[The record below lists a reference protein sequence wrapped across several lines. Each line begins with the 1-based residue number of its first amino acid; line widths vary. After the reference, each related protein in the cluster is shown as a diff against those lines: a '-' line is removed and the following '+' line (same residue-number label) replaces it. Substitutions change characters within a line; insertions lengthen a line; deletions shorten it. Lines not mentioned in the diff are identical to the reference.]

1 MKKYIIVCF
10 TILVDRMTT
19 DQNTNI
25 IKNYKK
31 FFTFVSTY
39 FFLLIAVIVAFFLFQ
54 KIFIGATNTI
64 NTEDPFY
71 LQKIKLVGMF
81 NKFLDHTVV
90 DNDLQIYIL
99 QWPLLIQNNFF
110 VSQDNLVTYKGFVVP
125 RNLAIATTLPIRHI
139 SYFDQPNYA
148 SGELSQFVNNFV
160 LTTQDNSSNTIK
172 NNQIPLN
179 GSIISTFNLSCVS
192 ESVIYGKTCAHFF
205 ENFLNSFF
213 VYDLTDDYGW
223 LQKVFSSIRNEKQ
236 HVRFCDGMKKY
247 LLYTNDTNKELSQI
261 FESCGSGYNDFY
273 KRMWFFVDIQNQ
285 LQDKYISPD
294 VYKDHLLNVYK
305 LLSYQQILY
314 QDFQDLNIRKNQYTL
329 YFAYVQEV
337 IKRKGLP
344 QFYLDELYWY
354 NTYYLKP
361 TLLSAR
367 YDRRRLSIKEWE
379 IMQVVKSIDTINMGD
394 NFSTSSGLELLVSN
408 TGLVQNA
415 HILAPGEILTLQ
427 EQIAK
432 KIATLTYFTIAQSA
446 ITSGIVDAQWYF
458 LVNGQKIYSKVQLS
472 FSNDSF
478 LVTYIDIP
486 EYTEL
491 SSALQWLIN
500 MRDTSIGE
508 FFVALTKNLPLY
520 QHTTPVKD
528 LLSMCNDIR
537 TLESGLDMQVST
549 CTQDVLVLNKTI
561 NGISVMYTFLLQNA
575 LPIHITVS
583 DDTLQTAVLD
593 TVKQSGYT
601 PNSLSEAVQFILSI
615 VPISTTVHLW
625 STNTLLTLQ
634 DFQKILGID
643 ANDIAEKN
651 GVILVDFTING
662 VNFIANYDISKHT
675 IAALYFKDIISNW
688 QPLLIKNLSLVLEE
702 KNQETIDS
710 FVKDPLTYIQ
720 KIDLSARK
728 NYTDK

>member
-1 MKKYIIVCF
+1 
-10 TILVDRMTT
+10 MTT

-71 LQKIKLVGMF
+71 LQKIKLVGIF

-110 VSQDNLVTYKGFVVP
+110 VSQDNLVTYKWFVVP
-125 RNLAIATTLPIRHI
+125 RNLAIATTLPIKHI
-139 SYFDQPNYA
+139 SYFDQPDYI
-148 SGELSQFVNNFV
+148 SGELSQFVNNFI
-160 LTTQDNSSNTIK
+160 LITQDNSSNTIK
-172 NNQIPLN
+172 NDQIPLN

-205 ENFLNSFF
+205 ENFLSSFF
-213 VYDLTDDYGW
+213 VYDLNGDYVW
-223 LQKVFSSIRNEKQ
+223 LQKVFSSIREKKQ
-236 HVRFCDGMKKY
+236 LVRFCDGMKKY
-247 LLYTNDTNKELSQI
+247 LLYTNDTNKELGQI

-294 VYKDHLLNVYK
+294 VYKDQLLNVYK

-314 QDFQDLNIRKNQYTL
+314 QDFQDLKIRKNQYTL

-337 IKRKGLP
+337 IKRKGLS

-379 IMQVVKSIDTINMGD
+379 IMQVVKNIDSINMGD

-408 TGLVQNA
+408 TGFVQNT
-415 HILAPGEILTLQ
+415 HILAPVEILTLQ

-432 KIATLTYFTIAQSA
+432 KIATLTYFTIAQST

-458 LVNGQKIYSKVQLS
+458 LVNSQKIYSKIQLS

-478 LVTYIDIP
+478 LVTYIEIP
-486 EYTEL
+486 EYSEL
-491 SSALQWLIN
+491 SSALQWLIK

-520 QHTTPVKD
+520 QHTTTPVKD

-549 CTQDVLVLNKTI
+549 CTQDVLVLNKNI

-601 PNSLSEAVQFILSI
+601 PTSLSEAIQFILSI

-643 ANDIAEKN
+643 ANDIAEKD
-651 GVILVDFTING
+651 GVILVDFTVNG
-662 VNFIANYDISKHT
+662 VNFIANYDISRHT

-688 QPLLIKNLSLVLEE
+688 QPLLIKNLSLVLDE

-720 KIDLSARK
+720 KIDLTARK